1 MLLTFGVL
9 AILCFQS
16 VALLSPHTLRVR
28 LQQQRTSVSY
38 VGLRFQL
45 RLQSTSSSAEGEK
58 SAAAE
63 VEARLVIR
71 GESVQGPWYRT
82 MIKRE
87 LQMLRKLKGSFYE
100 HEDGKRTEVIVQGT
114 RVRVESFIRWVEQ
127 GPQVALRD
135 PITLDK
141 VEYHDKLSPFTGFEI
156 KKIRVK
162 KEDQQK

>member
-1 MLLTFGVL
+1 M
-9 AILCFQS
+9 
-16 VALLSPHTLRVR
+16 
-28 LQQQRTSVSY
+28 
-38 VGLRFQL
+38 
-45 RLQSTSSSAEGEK
+45 
-58 SAAAE
+58 
-63 VEARLVIR
+63 IR

-100 HEDGKRTEVIVQGT
+100 HEDGKKTEVIVQGT

-141 VEYHDKLSPFTGFEI
+141 VEYLDKLSPFTGFEI
-156 KKIRVK
+156 IKIRAEE
-162 KEDQQK
+162 EDQQK

>member
-1 MLLTFGVL
+1 
-9 AILCFQS
+9 
-16 VALLSPHTLRVR
+16 
-28 LQQQRTSVSY
+28 
-38 VGLRFQL
+38 
-45 RLQSTSSSAEGEK
+45 LQSTSSSSEGAK
-58 SAAAE
+58 GDAAIE
-63 VEARLVIR
+63 VVEARLMIR

-100 HEDGKRTEVIVQGT
+100 HEDGKKTEVIVQGT

-141 VEYHDKLSPFTGFEI
+141 VEYLDKLSPFTGFEI
-156 KKIRVK
+156 IKIRAEE
-162 KEDQQK
+162 EDQQK